1 MDNVLFSASV
11 VLPLLLIM
19 AVGKL
24 ARKVGLVDAP
34 FVERGNN
41 LVFRVFLPV
50 SLCNNIMSTPRDA
63 AFDAG
68 FFLYAG
74 LGTAAVFAALFLVI
88 PLMERDRSRIGVL
101 IQCVGRSNY
110 AYFGLPLVAMLFPG
124 RDVSVAS
131 MLVAC
136 LVPLYNVLSVIA
148 LQTFGAGG
156 RTARQMAA
164 SILKNPLIIASALG
178 LAFWLSGVK
187 APSFIA
193 KAMSMTGAA
202 ASPMALFFL
211 GAGIDFAALR
221 GSVRPL
227 MIGTVGRLIVC
238 PAVMLAVGAALG
250 YRGVLLGCALIAFG
264 SPTAVS
270 GYPMA
275 KQLGGDGELA
285 GALVVSTTLFSALST
300 FLIILALKTLSL
312 I

>member
-1 MDNVLFSASV
+1 MENVLFSASV

-19 AVGKL
+19 AGGVL
-24 ARKVGLVDAP
+24 SRKIGLVDAD
-34 FVERGNN
+34 FVSKGDN

-50 SLCNNIMSTPRDA
+50 SLCHNILSTPRDA

-68 FFLYAG
+68 AFLYVG
-74 LGTAAVFAALFLVI
+74 LGTLAVFLALFLVI
-88 PLMERDRSRIGVL
+88 PRIERDRSKIGVL
-101 IQCVGRSNY
+101 IQCIGRSNY

-124 RDVSVAS
+124 RDVSLAG

-136 LVPLYNVLSVIA
+136 VVPIYNVMSVIA
-148 LQTFGAGG
+148 LQTYGQGG
-156 RTARQMAA
+156 CSVKRLLLGVA
-164 SILKNPLIIASALG
+164 KNPLIIATLLG
-178 LAFWLSGVK
+178 LAVWLSGWT
-187 APSFIA
+187 PPGF
-193 KAMSMTGAA
+193 AMKTLSMAGAA
-202 ASPMALFFL
+202 ASPTALFFL
-211 GAGIDFAALR
+211 GAGMNFSVMRRSARAVAL
-221 GSVRPL
+221 
-227 MIGTVGRLIVC
+227 GTVGRLIVC
-238 PAVMLAVGAALG
+238 PAVMLAIGAALG
-250 YRGVLLGCALIAFG
+250 FRGVALGCALIAFG